1 MDDLVFYGVM
11 SLFIVGLSFILLDIR
26 LSPSRRFEW
35 NGNSNTYVYVEK
47 RPFFYRK
54 RPLKWFPAKAKLSYG
69 TPLLDRIIIQCILS
83 ADEDTNYAHNLVE
96 VYSATD
102 NLLCGVAQEI
112 CRAMRQKNYPEV
124 EQGKQPWI
132 GVSEKKYFE
141 LNFYLEAQNVK
152 LEEFVIRNRFGKAID
167 KYTLIK

>member
-11 SLFIVGLSFILLDIR
+11 SLFIVSFCFIILDIR

-35 NGNSNTYVYVEK
+35 DGDSNAYVYVEK
-47 RPFFYRK
+47 RPFFYRG
-54 RPLKWFPAKAKLSYG
+54 RPLKWFPARAKASYG
-69 TPLLDRIIIQCILS
+69 TPLLDPITIQCILL

-102 NLLCGVAQEI
+102 DLLCGVAQEI

-124 EQGKQPWI
+124 KQGKQSWI
-132 GVSEKKYFE
+132 EVSEKKYFE
-141 LNFYLEAQNVK
+141 LYFNLEAQNVK

-167 KYTLIK
+167 KCTFIK